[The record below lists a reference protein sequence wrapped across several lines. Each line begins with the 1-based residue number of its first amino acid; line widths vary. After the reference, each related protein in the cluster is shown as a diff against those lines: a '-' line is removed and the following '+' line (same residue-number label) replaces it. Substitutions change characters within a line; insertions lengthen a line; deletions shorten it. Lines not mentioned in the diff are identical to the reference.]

1 MTEDCDYL
9 VMGCGAQAMAFVDVM
24 LRETDA
30 TFVMA
35 DRRAAPG
42 GHWNDAYPF
51 VRLHQPSACY
61 GVPSRELGRGT
72 KDKTGFNKGLLELAP
87 GIKVANY
94 FHEVMAD
101 VFLPTGRV
109 SYFPLSEVTP
119 DRDIRHLLSG
129 EHRKV
134 QVRKK
139 LVDATK
145 LNTSIPLT
153 HTRRFTVAEGVACIP
168 PNDLVRLSPEF
179 ERYTVLGGGKTAI
192 DSVSWLLA
200 NGAPPEAI
208 SWVIPRDQW
217 LINRATM
224 QPGEEFFETSL
235 GSFARQ
241 FEICAT
247 AGSVREIC
255 EQMEV
260 AGAWLRLDPA
270 VEPTMFHG
278 ATVTE
283 IELEQLRRITGVIRK
298 GRVQALERDRIVL
311 EGGEV
316 AVEPGALYVDCTA
329 NALGASVVDRTPV
342 FAPGCISL
350 QMVRLFQP
358 TFSAAL
364 IGHLE
369 ASIADEA
376 VKQRLAQVVPMT
388 DRPEDW
394 PVSMVPNLANQYNW
408 TRHEGLG
415 EWIAGCRLDQF
426 GETIRNV
433 RADDAPK
440 RAIRARIGQSLGP
453 AAANLARL
461 AAA

>member
-30 TFVMA
+30 TFAMV

-42 GHWNDAYPF
+42 GHWNDAYSF

-61 GVPSRELGRGT
+61 GVPSRELGKGV
-72 KDKTGFNKGLLELAP
+72 KDKSGFNKGLLELAP
-87 GIKVANY
+87 GPKVASY
-94 FHEVMAD
+94 FHDVMAD
-101 VFLPTGRV
+101 VFMPTGRV
-109 SYFPLSEVTP
+109 SYFPLAEVTG
-119 DRDIRHLLSG
+119 DREIRFLLSG
-129 EHRKV
+129 ERRKV
-134 QVRKK
+134 NSRK

-153 HTRRFTVAEGVACIP
+153 HKRRFAVADGVVCVP

-200 NGAPPEAI
+200 NGAPPESI
-208 SWVIPRDQW
+208 SWVVPRDQW

-241 FEICAT
+241 FEICAV
-247 AGSVREIC
+247 AGSVRELC
-255 EQMEV
+255 HEMEA
-260 AGAWLRLDPA
+260 AGAWLRLDAA

-278 ATVTE
+278 ATVSE
-283 IELEQLRRITGVIRK
+283 IELEFLRRVRNVIRK
-298 GRVQALERDRIVL
+298 GRVTAIERDRIL
-311 EGGEV
+311 LDGGEV
-316 AVEPGALYVDCTA
+316 AVEPGGLYIDCTA

-342 FAPGCISL
+342 FAPDRISL
-350 QMVRLFQP
+350 QMVRLYQP